1 MKKILLLLSLML
13 ISGCGDYEVDEY
25 NMLSVYGSVYTYSFQ
40 SEDKVEVITTLND
53 FKARGIGDCSWID
66 YKCDYPYVNVSV
78 SENKSTEDREC
89 FVEVYN
95 DKYNLRDTFRVYQ
108 YGVYVPSDGGNGSG
122 SGVGGGSGTNETK
135 RRCAAKTKKGTR
147 CKRTAAK
154 GSIYCWQH
162 KK

>member
-1 MKKILLLLSLML
+1 MKNIFALLLLML
-13 ISGCGDYEVDEY
+13 ISGCSDYEVEEY
-25 NMLSVYGSVYTYSFQ
+25 NMLSVYDGVYASYHPQ
-40 SEDKVEVITTLND
+40 ERYVKVITTLDNFD
-53 FKARGIGDCSWID
+53 VKLIGHCDWTSCT
-66 YKCDYPYVNVSV
+66 CDYSYVTVSV

-95 DKYNLRDTFRVYQ
+95 DRYSLRDTFLVHQ
-108 YGVYVPSDGGNGSG
+108 YGVYVPSDGGNTGG
-122 SGVGGGSGTNETK
+122 SGVGGDSGTNVTS
-135 RRCAAKTKKGTR
+135 RRCAAITKKGTQ

>member
-1 MKKILLLLSLML
+1 MKKILIAIASFI
-13 ISGCGDYEVDEY
+13 ISGCSNYEVEEY
-25 NMLSVYGSVYTYSFQ
+25 NMLSVYGSIYTYSFP
-40 SEDKVEVITTLND
+40 SEDKVEVITTLD
-53 FKARGIGDCSWID
+53 SYEAKGIGDCSWID

-89 FVEVYN
+89 FIEVYN

-108 YGVYVPSDGGNGSG
+108 YGAPAPSGGGNGDG
-122 SGVGGGSGTNETK
+122 SGVGGGSGTNGTK
-135 RRCAAKTKKGTR
+135 RRCAARTKKGKR

>member
-1 MKKILLLLSLML
+1 MKKIFALLALIL
-13 ISGCGDYEVDEY
+13 ISGCGDDYGDSNILFVFD
-25 NMLSVYGSVYTYSFQ
+25 SVYVDYYHQ
-40 SEDKVEVITTLND
+40 NDKVEVTTTLND

-78 SENKSTEDREC
+78 SENKSTEDRKC
-89 FVEVYN
+89 FIEVYN
-95 DKYNLRDTFRVYQ
+95 DKHNLRDTFIVYQ
-108 YGVYVPSDGGNGSG
+108 YGLPAPVNGGNGGG

-135 RRCAAKTKKGTR
+135 RRCAARTKKGTR
-147 CKRTAAK
+147 CKRYAAK